1 MFLKTISNEFLWG
14 TAMLINAHNLKG
26 AAIIARDGAIGEID
40 DFYFDDER
48 WAVRYLV
55 VNTGAWLFRRE
66 VLLSPISI
74 KKVDETNNQVLV
86 NLTRDQV
93 KDCPDI
99 DTQKPVSRQHE
110 TAFMD
115 YYGYPYY
122 WGGPYLWGDAAFPA
136 TLTMPPAVESQMAA
150 AATARMRESEETYDE
165 HLRSVNEVRGYHI
178 GAADAEIGHVDDFII
193 DDRDWAIRSIIIK
206 TGGWLSG
213 RKILI
218 PPQSIE
224 RISWTE
230 STMSVNLTRDQ
241 IAENSHE

>member
-1 MFLKTISNEFLWG
+1 
-14 TAMLINAHNLKG
+14 MLINAHNIKG
-26 AAIIARDGAIGEID
+26 AAIIARDGAIGEVE
-40 DFYFDDER
+40 DFYFDDEM
-48 WAVRYLV
+48 WTVRYLV
-55 VNTGAWLFRRE
+55 INTGAWLFKRE
-66 VLLSPISI
+66 VLVSPFSI
-74 KKVDETNNQVLV
+74 EKVDETNNQILV
-86 NLTRDQV
+86 DLTREQV

-99 DTQKPVSRQHE
+99 DTRKPVSRQHE

-136 TLTMPPAVESQMAA
+136 TLTMPPAVESRTAA
-150 AATARMRESEETYDE
+150 AAAARTLARMRESEESYDE

-178 GAADAEIGHVDDFII
+178 GAADGEIGHVDDFII
-193 DDRDWAIRSIIIK
+193 DDRDWAIHCVIIK

-213 RKILI
+213 RKAPIS
-218 PPQSIE
+218 PQSIE

-230 STMSVNLTRDQ
+230 SKMFVNMTRER